1 MVSLIVEC
9 ALECEWADGAQT
21 TLTGTANTDVDSLR
35 DLLDEIMGTEV
46 VELRM
51 PDRVYAFERCEVWR
65 KRALRPLARARRQA
79 RSLTRRW
86 PLARTSTVRRRRRH
100 RCYHRHGYRTW
111 SVQHRHRRR
120 RRRRRRHRRR

>member
-1 MVSLIVEC
+1 MPVSVFTVNKELSSPESIVSLIVEC

-51 PDRVYAFERCEVWR
+51 PDRVYAFERSR
-65 KRALRPLARARRQA
+65 YGANALCVHSRVPDGHDL
-79 RSLTRRW
+79 
-86 PLARTSTVRRRRRH
+86 
-100 RCYHRHGYRTW
+100 
-111 SVQHRHRRR
+111 
-120 RRRRRRHRRR
+120 

>member
-1 MVSLIVEC
+1 MIVEC

-51 PDRVYAFERCEVWR
+51 PDRVYAFERSR
-65 KRALRPLARARRQA
+65 YGANALCVHSRVPDGKHDL
-79 RSLTRRW
+79 
-86 PLARTSTVRRRRRH
+86 
-100 RCYHRHGYRTW
+100 
-111 SVQHRHRRR
+111 
-120 RRRRRRHRRR
+120 